1 MGWAFGPPFVFLNTN
16 RVPVPGSEQEIEGR
30 RGMDL
35 PARIERLIV
44 PTVEAMGY
52 EIVRV
57 QLTGKES
64 PVLQVMAERQDGKTM
79 VVDDCAAIS
88 RALSAVLD
96 VEDPVSEAYTLEVSS
111 PGIDRPLVRLKD
123 YERFSGFDVRIETAR
138 PIEGRKRFKGRLLGV
153 DGDTVRVEME
163 KGPVDLPYGD
173 IRRAKLIMTDELLAA
188 AKESQDQ

>member
-1 MGWAFGPPFVFLNTN
+1 
-16 RVPVPGSEQEIEGR
+16 
-30 RGMDL
+30 MDL
-35 PARIERLIV
+35 PARVERLIV

-64 PVLQVMAERQDGKTM
+64 PVLQVMAERRDGKAM

-88 RALSAVLD
+88 RAISAVLD
-96 VEDPVSEAYTLEVSS
+96 VEDPVSGAYTLEVSS
-111 PGIDRPLVRLKD
+111 PGIDRPLVRLGD
-123 YERFSGFDVRIETAR
+123 YERFSGFDVRIETDR

-153 DGDTVRVEME
+153 HGDTVRVEME

-173 IRRAKLIMTDELLAA
+173 IRRAKLIMTDELLVA

>member
-1 MGWAFGPPFVFLNTN
+1 MGLWPAFCFFEY
-16 RVPVPGSEQEIEGR
+16 RIRPVAGGGIRNWGR
-30 RGMDL
+30 HGMDL
-35 PARIERLIV
+35 PARVERLIV

-64 PVLQVMAERQDGKTM
+64 PVLQVMAERRDGKAM

-88 RALSAVLD
+88 RAISAVLD
-96 VEDPVSEAYTLEVSS
+96 VEDPVSGAYTLEVSS
-111 PGIDRPLVRLKD
+111 PGIDRPLVRLGD
-123 YERFSGFDVRIETAR
+123 YERFSGFDVRIETDR

-153 DGDTVRVEME
+153 HGDTVRVEME

-173 IRRAKLIMTDELLAA
+173 IRRAKLIMTDELLVA